1 MPDDARPFVPDP
13 VAGVRIAGL
22 ADDSPYDSLDGVAPA
37 DVAAVVALWEACGLT
52 RPWNPPERDLAD
64 ALASPASTV
73 LVARASGDDAA
84 GVDPTRGGPGDVAS
98 GDGTSVAGTVVG
110 TVLAGYDGHRGWLYY
125 LAVAPGL
132 RGAGIARALVA
143 AAEAWLAERGARKVQ
158 LMVRRGNPAA
168 SLYPHLGYEPQ
179 DTEVYGRWL

>member
-1 MPDDARPFVPDP
+1 MPDDARPFVLDP

-22 ADDSPYDSLDGVAPA
+22 SDDGPDGAAPE
-37 DVAAVVALWEACGLT
+37 DIAAVVALWEACGLT

-73 LVARASGDDAA
+73 LVARATRDDA
-84 GVDPTRGGPGDVAS
+84 
-98 GDGTSVAGTVVG
+98 SVAGGLVG

-132 RGAGIARALVA
+132 RGAGIARALIA